1 MTLEDES
8 GQINLII
15 WKKIAE
21 EFRSVLLNA
30 RLLGISGE
38 LQIEGKVIHVIA
50 RQLFDHTEML
60 GGLSVRS
67 RDFR

>member
-1 MTLEDES
+1 MEDES

-15 WKKIAE
+15 WKTIAE
-21 EFRSVLLNA
+21 EFRAALLNA
-30 RLLGISGE
+30 RLLGIAGE

-50 RQLFDHTEML
+50 HQLFDHTEML
-60 GGLSVRS
+60 GGLSLRS